1 MQAFATPAMHATPP
15 MSPAALT
22 CPRCLAAAT
31 PAPTAQSCASCHGS
45 FGLYAGPRLEASVVP
60 PPVDPRLPRIVVKS
74 AGVVLMKRG
83 MVAPE
88 GVSEG
93 TLDPVTGF
101 IPMDQSGVLYTD
113 VITIAVW
120 RKIDVVRLVVAL
132 LIPLP
137 VAILFVVAAVSAW
150 AGLLVPAAAFAAIVA
165 YMLYRALS
173 LRAHMV
179 RIAGT
184 WRTIT
189 IRFDSPMW
197 RRRRFHDELLRRVGI
212 AAAGIP

>member
-1 MQAFATPAMHATPP
+1 MRLVT
-15 MSPAALT
+15 SAALT
-22 CPRCLAAAT
+22 CPRCLASAV
-31 PAPTAQSCASCHGS
+31 PAPGLQLCASCHGT
-45 FGLYAGPRLEASVVP
+45 FALYGGARFDPAVVP

-101 IPMDQSGVLYTD
+101 IPMDQSGVLYSD

-120 RKIDVVRLVVAL
+120 RKIDAIRLVVAL

-137 VAILFVVAAVSAW
+137 ITLFLVAGAVSAW
-150 AGLLVPAAAFAAIVA
+150 VGLLVPAAVFGAIVA

-173 LRAHMV
+173 LKAHLV
-179 RIAGT
+179 RIAGP
-184 WRTIT
+184 WRTIS
-189 IRFDSPMW
+189 IRFDSPLW
-197 RRRRFHDELLRRVGI
+197 RRRRFHDELLRRAGI
-212 AAAGIP
+212 APAEIP